1 MNALEH
7 FVPYRIFELLE
18 KSDGSPAILG
28 DQKELELSIMFSD
41 IRNFSAISESLKPK
55 ETFDFINAYLSQM
68 DAVIETHR
76 GIINKFL
83 GDGIMALFPSG
94 ADEALSCSISM
105 QRQLAN
111 FNKRRI
117 PEQPVKTGIGL
128 NTGLCMLGIV
138 GGKNRMEATV
148 IGDVVN
154 IASRIESLTKR
165 YGVDILIGEHTLNHI
180 SDNNQ
185 FHIRLIGRV
194 QVKGSRSS
202 MSVYEVFDSDEENVR
217 MLKKQTK
224 TLFEEALS
232 NYQYRRIDAAE
243 ALFGKC
249 LEMNP
254 KDRPARYYL
263 DRCNEYFRTHY
274 HEGARELFLK
284 QMDWSSD
291 FEIGY
296 PKIDMQHRELFHQ
309 CIKLQDSVRTGSQ
322 IDELFDVI
330 RFLNNYVT
338 EHFKTEEEFLQS
350 MNYPFMEHHISQHRN
365 FIKTFEALKLE
376 IADGMKSKI
385 YLMFKIQTLLIDW
398 FINHTLR
405 EDRHYA
411 KYSKSHSPSLPG

>member
-1 MNALEH
+1 MNPLEH
-7 FVPYRIFELLE
+7 FVPYRIFELLG

-28 DQKELELSIMFSD
+28 DQKELMLSIMFSD
-41 IRNFSAISESLKPK
+41 IRNFSIISESLKPK
-55 ETFDFINAYLSQM
+55 ETFDFINDYLSQM
-68 DAVIETHR
+68 DAVIENHR

-83 GDGIMALFPSG
+83 GDGIMVLFPSD
-94 ADEALSCSISM
+94 ADEALNCSISM
-105 QRQLAN
+105 QQQLAN

-128 NTGLCMLGIV
+128 NTGLCMLGIA

-148 IGDVVN
+148 IGEVVN
-154 IASRIESLTKR
+154 IASRIEGLTKR
-165 YGVDILIGEHTLNHI
+165 YGVEILIGEHTLNHI
-180 SDNNQ
+180 SDINQ

-202 MSVYEVFDSDEENVR
+202 LSIYEVFDSDEENVR
-217 MLKKQTK
+217 ILKKLTK

-254 KDRPARYYL
+254 QDRPARYYL
-263 DRCNEYFRTHY
+263 DRCKEFFRTHY
-274 HEGARELFLK
+274 HEGSRELFQK
-284 QMDWSSD
+284 QLEWSSD

-296 PKIDMQHRELFHQ
+296 PKIDQQHLELYHQ
-309 CIKLQDSVRTGSQ
+309 CIKLQDSIRAGSQ
-322 IDELFDVI
+322 MDEIDDVI
-330 RFLNNYVT
+330 RFLNDYVID
-338 EHFKTEEEFLQS
+338 HFKTEEEFLQS
-350 MNYPFMEHHISQHRN
+350 MNYPFMEYHISQHRN
-365 FIKTFEALKLE
+365 FIKTFEILKHE

-398 FINHTLR
+398 VVNHTLR
-405 EDRHYA
+405 EDRHFA
-411 KYSKSHSPSLPG
+411 KYGKSHSTSLSG